1 MTVQFK
7 KGLQITAL
15 VVTIVGTVSAGWWA
29 IDSTYAREKQTI
41 ETFSQMQQ
49 QIKEFKQESIIDRL
63 HATILNLTERKYMI
77 KDQMRKYPTDEDLKE
92 EFDNVT
98 KELDKLQKRLDILGA
113 E

>member
-63 HATILNLTERKYMI
+63 RTTILSLTEHKYII
-77 KDQMRKYPTDEDLKE
+77 KDQTRKYPNDQDLKE
-92 EFDNVT
+92 EYKNIVEDLE
-98 KELDKLQKRLDILGA
+98 KAEKKLEVLEAQ
-113 E
+113 